1 MVKENIKV
9 LIADELSAKAIE
21 ILKSNNLIADVK
33 TGLKG
38 EELQAIISDYDALIV
53 RSAAKVTKEIIAN
66 GNKLRIIGRAGI
78 GVDNVDVA
86 AATEKGIIV
95 MNTPQGNALAAAE
108 HSIALIF
115 AAARKIAH
123 ADRTMKQGKWEKK
136 ALIGIEVYEK
146 TLGVIGIGN
155 IGALVAEKALALGM
169 RVIAYDL
176 YVSKEFAESKGIGL
190 VDFDTLLKESDFIAI
205 HVPLVKDTRNL
216 INKDT
221 IAKMKKG
228 VIIVNVARGPIV
240 NEKDLLEALENGH
253 VGFAAL
259 DVFDQEPPA
268 ADNPLVLSEKTVCT
282 PHLGASTKEAQ
293 DKVAI
298 DIANQIVDFFKNGVI
313 KNSVNAPSVSLEVAR
328 QITPYLK
335 LSENCASIVSA
346 ITEFPIQEIQIQY
359 MGEISEVETRILT
372 QGIVKN
378 ILAQQM
384 EGVNYVNAPL
394 IAKSRGVKI
403 VETKTKEHEDFM
415 SLLAITVKGDKNQ
428 NTVQG
433 TLFGKKEPRLI
444 KINNIYLEADLKG
457 YMLFV
462 YNYDKPGVIASIGN
476 VFFIRGINIAGMHFG
491 RETQGGLAISLL
503 DLDKE
508 VEDNV
513 VREIQSL
520 PNIIS
525 AKRIDLS

>member
-1 MVKENIKV
+1 MVKENTKV

-21 ILKSNNLIADVK
+21 ILKSNNLVADVK

-38 EELQAIISDYDALIV
+38 EELQAIIGDYDALIV

-66 GNKLRIIGRAGI
+66 GNKLRVIGRAGI

-123 ADRTMKQGKWEKK
+123 ADKTMKQGKWEKK
-136 ALIGIEVYEK
+136 ALMGIEVYEK

-176 YVSKEFAESKGIGL
+176 YVSKEFAASKGIEL

-205 HVPLVKDTRNL
+205 HVPLVKDTKNL
-216 INKDT
+216 INKDA

-240 NEKDLLEALENGH
+240 NEKDLLEALESGH
-253 VGFAAL
+253 VGFAALL
-259 DVFDQEPPA
+259 DVFDQEPPP

-335 LSENCASIVSA
+335 LSDHPVYGRDI
-346 ITEFPIQEIQIQY
+346 
-359 MGEISEVETRILT
+359 
-372 QGIVKN
+372 
-378 ILAQQM
+378 
-384 EGVNYVNAPL
+384 
-394 IAKSRGVKI
+394 
-403 VETKTKEHEDFM
+403 
-415 SLLAITVKGDKNQ
+415 GD
-428 NTVQG
+428 
-433 TLFGKKEPRLI
+433 
-444 KINNIYLEADLKG
+444 
-457 YMLFV
+457 
-462 YNYDKPGVIASIGN
+462 
-476 VFFIRGINIAGMHFG
+476 
-491 RETQGGLAISLL
+491 
-503 DLDKE
+503 
-508 VEDNV
+508 
-513 VREIQSL
+513 
-520 PNIIS
+520 
-525 AKRIDLS
+525 